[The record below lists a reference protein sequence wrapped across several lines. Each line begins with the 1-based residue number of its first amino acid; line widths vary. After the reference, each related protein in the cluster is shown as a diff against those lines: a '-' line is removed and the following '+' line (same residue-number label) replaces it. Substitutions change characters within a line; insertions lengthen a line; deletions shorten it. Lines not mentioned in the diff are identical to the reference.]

1 MGGQPAFVFQEHGGQ
16 FLVLNDAND
25 TVLLTLSFN
34 ELYAAGNLFKDI
46 ARFAE
51 KLE

>member
-1 MGGQPAFVFQEHGGQ
+1 MTAKDWARFGQ

-34 ELYAAGNLFKDI
+34 ESYAAGNLFKDI
-46 ARFAE
+46 AGFAE
-51 KLE
+51 KLD